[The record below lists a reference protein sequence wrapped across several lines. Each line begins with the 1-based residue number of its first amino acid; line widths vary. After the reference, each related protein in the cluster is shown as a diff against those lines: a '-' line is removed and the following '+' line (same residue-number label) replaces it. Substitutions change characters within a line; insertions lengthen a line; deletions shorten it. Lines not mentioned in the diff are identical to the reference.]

1 MNSSVNSTVQ
11 VGLKKK
17 TKTTLFSINNWQQIM
32 SPSYRGSRTWI
43 WEFRDLLILP
53 KLGSDLRMGIPS
65 WCHGLGG
72 PHLALPSPLP
82 LCAAG
87 GLALTVWALREV
99 VLSTLSCCAQGNGSR
114 FAVTHAL
121 VGPRSLQSSDTFCP
135 KAVNSCCFPSGRF
148 AFPWGL
154 WFPGA
159 GPVQGSPSLLDSLL
173 DFAAVSAP
181 GFGRWRWQW

>member
-87 GLALTVWALREV
+87 GLACSYSLGPPWGSALHTFLLCPREWEPF
-99 VLSTLSCCAQGNGSR
+99 CCY
-114 FAVTHAL
+114 HAL

-159 GPVQGSPSLLDSLL
+159 GPAQGSPSLL